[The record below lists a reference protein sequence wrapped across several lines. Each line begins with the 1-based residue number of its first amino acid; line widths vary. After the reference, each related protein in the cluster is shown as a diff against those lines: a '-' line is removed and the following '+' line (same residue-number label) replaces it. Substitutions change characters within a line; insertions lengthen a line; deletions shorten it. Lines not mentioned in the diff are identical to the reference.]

1 MINCRR
7 NMLSW
12 WSAAWGMSSGEGG
25 GRSQSSARLMGLINI
40 MGDSDLLQ
48 PNLQTLQ
55 GFEKTI

>member
-1 MINCRR
+1 
-7 NMLSW
+7 
-12 WSAAWGMSSGEGG
+12 
-25 GRSQSSARLMGLINI
+25 MGLINI